1 MEIKYIKTAE
11 LIPYA
16 RNSRTHSEQQVQ
28 QIASSIKEFGFTNPI
43 LIDDGSGIIAGH
55 GRVMA
60 AQLLKLDE
68 VPTITLKGLT
78 DTQKRA
84 YIIADNKIALNA
96 GWNTEML
103 EIEMQDLYNS
113 GFDLDLTGFDMD
125 ELLAMDIN
133 LDLDGKD
140 EKAEVDESLADDVP
154 EIEENPVIKL
164 GDLIELGHNYQHR
177 LLCGDST
184 SEDDVSR
191 LIGKDKID
199 FIHTDPPYSI
209 NLDGDNSNRGSNTSL
224 MGGGLKLKSFK
235 DDTIDYAVKAMN
247 IIEHYKIKK
256 QVWWGAN
263 YYAHHFPQ
271 TNNWLVWDKR
281 VEEKMRNA
289 NSDCELAYVIDGHN
303 SVRIFRHMWNGLI
316 KASEKQDKRV
326 HPTQKP
332 YALTEYCIEEYAP
345 EANIVLDLFTGS
357 GSTLIGCENMNKS
370 FRGMEFEPHYT
381 QVIVQ
386 RYVDY
391 TSNPKI
397 KINGIEIDWYEY
409 KESNSNK

>member
-125 ELLAMDIN
+125 DLLAMDIN
-133 LDLDGKD
+133 LDLDGED

-154 EIEENPVIKL
+154 EVEENPVIKL

-184 SEDDVSR
+184 SEDDV
-191 LIGKDKID
+191 
-199 FIHTDPPYSI
+199 
-209 NLDGDNSNRGSNTSL
+209 
-224 MGGGLKLKSFK
+224 
-235 DDTIDYAVKAMN
+235 
-247 IIEHYKIKK
+247 
-256 QVWWGAN
+256 
-263 YYAHHFPQ
+263 
-271 TNNWLVWDKR
+271 
-281 VEEKMRNA
+281 
-289 NSDCELAYVIDGHN
+289 
-303 SVRIFRHMWNGLI
+303 
-316 KASEKQDKRV
+316 
-326 HPTQKP
+326 
-332 YALTEYCIEEYAP
+332 
-345 EANIVLDLFTGS
+345 
-357 GSTLIGCENMNKS
+357 
-370 FRGMEFEPHYT
+370 
-381 QVIVQ
+381 
-386 RYVDY
+386 
-391 TSNPKI
+391 
-397 KINGIEIDWYEY
+397 
-409 KESNSNK
+409 